1 MAEQIRNIKGTKD
14 TLPDESAVW
23 IYLENYIHKFFT
35 KFGYKE
41 ITSKEYISNY
51 LKYNESNDKYII
63 TIKGSE
69 LSRGRG
75 GPRCLTLPL
84 FRL

>member
-1 MAEQIRNIKGTKD
+1 MKEIIRNIKGTKD

-41 ITSKEYISNY
+41 
-51 LKYNESNDKYII
+51 LQ
-63 TIKGSE
+63 
-69 LSRGRG
+69 
-75 GPRCLTLPL
+75 LTWKSI
-84 FRL
+84 FI